1 MFKIGIAAAV
11 VLLFVPL
18 SAYGEMSS
26 GNYNIYADSIGFNGG
41 NYSTSTN
48 YALSDTIGES
58 GAASV
63 SSTTYTLNGGY
74 QAMIQDDVLA
84 FTIATTSVALGTLSK
99 TAVNAADTAFYVSCN
114 AVSGY
119 SVSIGAVTGS
129 MPAAVSDGAVTIG
142 SDEYGLSTSG
152 DAAATRGDVAVTN
165 GLVLASASGAVHN
178 ATTTVTFKASY
189 STTQAGSYSQTITL
203 TASANF

>member
-18 SAYGEMSS
+18 SVYGEMSS
-26 GNYNIYADSIGFNGG
+26 GNYNIYADSIGFSGG

-48 YALSDTIGES
+48 YSLSDTIGES

-63 SSTTYTLNGGY
+63 SSTTYILNGGY
-74 QAMIQDDVLA
+74 QAMNQDDTLGFA
-84 FTIATTSVALGTLSK
+84 IATTSVDLGTLSK
-99 TAVNAADTAFYVSCN
+99 TAVNEAGTAFYVSCN
-114 AVSGY
+114 AISGY
-119 SVSIGAVTGS
+119 TVSIGALSGT
-129 MPAAVSDGAVTIG
+129 MPPAVSDGSVTIG
-142 SDEYGLSTSG
+142 SDEYGLSTG
-152 DAAATRGDVAVTN
+152 GNAAATSGDVAVTN
-165 GLVLASASGAVHN
+165 GLILASTSGAAYN